1 MKPSSRTLLILC
13 VLFWSGNYVLG
24 RVVVATIPPVTLAYL
39 RWLGAFLIF
48 LPFSWKEFKEHLP
61 IFKEKFWLFVLLG
74 IAGMMGYN
82 IFQYLSVK
90 YTTAINASIINS
102 SSPMLT
108 AVAAYIFL
116 HEKLNL
122 RKVGGIL
129 LAFFGV
135 LTIITDSHWLR
146 IFTNPVNMGDA
157 MMLIAI
163 SLNTV
168 YYIVLRKKGKTVPP
182 YTLFLYT
189 ALGALAVCWPL
200 PLLENYTQ
208 GLSWVGELRYY
219 HLLSF
224 LYFAIFPSILSML
237 FFNKAILD
245 MGPVKTS
252 IYSNLGIVFTSIL
265 GIVFLHEKL
274 LVSHL
279 LGGLFIVCGVYLTN
293 RNGRTEKLGMQA
305 EKEPKVVQR
314 DGT

>member
-1 MKPSSRTLLILC
+1 MKPSSSTLLILC

-24 RVVVATIPPVTLAYL
+24 RVVVATIPPITLTYL

-48 LPFSWKEFKEHLP
+48 LAFTWKEFKEHLP
-61 IFKEKFWLFVLLG
+61 VLKEKFWLFVLLG

-102 SSPMLT
+102 STPMLT

-200 PLLENYTQ
+200 PLLENYVG

-219 HLLSF
+219 HVLSY

-293 RNGRTEKLGMQA
+293 RNGRTDKLGIPAQ
-305 EKEPKVVQR
+305 KE
-314 DGT
+314 